1 MGANAS
7 GQAGQSLKWVVYTG
21 GKQQPMRSESGLESE
36 LAADGRAGQP
46 HRPGS
51 QQDWGTGKRGVMSQA
66 PRRK

>member
-1 MGANAS
+1 
-7 GQAGQSLKWVVYTG
+7 
-21 GKQQPMRSESGLESE
+21 MRSESGLESE